1 MEEIAGSW
9 AKELNC
15 DFSSGPGSAG
25 GPVVDLETGTV
36 LGLHTS
42 GKWDEQRGNIT
53 TAIRLVG
60 FAEKASLPEWLRREL
75 NPAVSIRTILPEG
88 LTLRHPLETMA
99 KTNDGT
105 TNFKDPSAAEL
116 DELVKGGEMEAA
128 TAAALM
134 ESFSARFVNQQV
146 RIQLKV
152 VYQPETNVY
161 EITIDR

>member
-1 MEEIAGSW
+1 MI
-9 AKELNC
+9 
-15 DFSSGPGSAG
+15 P
-25 GPVVDLETGTV
+25 ET
-36 LGLHTS
+36 L
-42 GKWDEQRGNIT
+42 
-53 TAIRLVG
+53 
-60 FAEKASLPEWLRREL
+60 
-75 NPAVSIRTILPEG
+75 
-88 LTLRHPLETMA
+88 A